1 MGVNYMGN
9 QPGLHLT
16 VKESIKG
23 LESYVNLQ
31 GMGEIWAYR
40 DLCRERI
47 APPCKHYGLPE
58 LKNKKCIGKKA
69 LTKL

>member
-1 MGVNYMGN
+1 MGN

-31 GMGEIWAYR
+31 GMGEIYGPTETFAG
-40 DLCRERI
+40 RE
-47 APPCKHYGLPE
+47 
-58 LKNKKCIGKKA
+58 
-69 LTKL
+69 

>member
-1 MGVNYMGN
+1 MGN
-9 QPGLHLT
+9 QPGLHLP

-40 DLCRERI
+40 NLCRERI

-58 LKNKKCIGKKA
+58 LKNKKCIGKKP
-69 LTKL
+69 